1 MIVVLFLLLSITLF
15 STNIFFF
22 FTFLVSRNVRL
33 AY

>member
-22 FTFLVSRNVRL
+22 SLFWWVEMFD
-33 AY
+33 